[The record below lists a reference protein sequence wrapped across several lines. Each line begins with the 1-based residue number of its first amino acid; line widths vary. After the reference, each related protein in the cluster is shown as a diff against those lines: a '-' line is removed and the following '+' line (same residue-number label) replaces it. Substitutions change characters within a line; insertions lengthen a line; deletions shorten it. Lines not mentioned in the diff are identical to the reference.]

1 MYIVD
6 SMDRERFPE
15 VGLPANLRLSVSLTR
30 TLSLSLTRTLSLSL
44 SRTLSLSL
52 SLSLTLTPGA
62 CHPGGPGPAQAAAD
76 PRRDDACPRAR

>member
-30 TLSLSLTRTLSLSL
+30 TLSLSL
-44 SRTLSLSL
+44 SL

-62 CHPGGPGPAQAAAD
+62 CPPGGPGPAQAAAD

>member
-15 VGLPANLRLSVSLTR
+15 VGLPANLRLSVSLT
-30 TLSLSLTRTLSLSL
+30 
-44 SRTLSLSL
+44 RTLSLSL

>member
-30 TLSLSLTRTLSLSL
+30 TLS
-44 SRTLSLSL
+44 LSLSL

>member
-15 VGLPANLRLSVSLTR
+15 VDLPANLRLSLSLIR

-44 SRTLSLSL
+44 SLSLSR
-52 SLSLTLTPGA
+52 TLTPGA

>member
-15 VGLPANLRLSVSLTR
+15 VGLPANLRLS
-30 TLSLSLTRTLSLSL
+30 LSLTRTLS
-44 SRTLSLSL
+44 LSLSL

>member
-15 VGLPANLRLSVSLTR
+15 VGLPANLR
-30 TLSLSLTRTLSLSL
+30 LSLSLTRTLSLSL